1 MPEVLDSMFSTEKKK
16 ETNKEN
22 MIVKA
27 YALND
32 RTLKFCKINSI

>member
-1 MPEVLDSMFSTEKKK
+1 
-16 ETNKEN
+16 

-32 RTLKFCKINSI
+32 RTLKFCKINSIWYKGRERA